1 MEKAAALLQKHGL
14 RLPVVGGKL
23 REFNPGQRIM
33 FWEVYSGCGNATR
46 AFVES
51 ASGDHEIAGPPV
63 DTVRKAWFGLPS
75 WNVLLPSVRQF
86 LWAIMVVCQPMW
98 VHCAPPCT
106 FWSSLSRRTNHR
118 SRIEDEDLRLQAL
131 VHIVF
136 SLQLC
141 RHQLRQKTLAQFR
154 ASPMCIQLE
163 VGLVA
168 RIGGLWHQSDWA
180 NGGGWQQHAEDGE
193 VHLRQLSL
201 GAPRSG
207 KWKVVQE
214 EAMLC

>member
-1 MEKAAALLQKHGL
+1 
-14 RLPVVGGKL
+14 
-23 REFNPGQRIM
+23 M
-33 FWEVYSGCGNATR
+33 FGEVYSGCGNATR
-46 AFVES
+46 ACVES

-106 FWSSLSRRTNHR
+106 FWSTLSRRTNHR

-141 RHQLRQKTLAQFR
+141 RHQLRHKRWVSFEH
-154 ASPMCIQLE
+154 PPNCIQLE

-168 RIGGLWHQSDWA
+168 RICGLWHKSDWA
-180 NGGGWQQHAEDGE
+180 NGEE

-207 KWKVVQE
+207 TWTAVQE
-214 EAMLC
+214 EAMNC